1 MNVAATFLNQHVYH
15 DVTNSTKLI
24 TNEKSIFTTTFFQHL
39 FDQTDS
45 YDAVKAE
52 LHEQLVN
59 FSSESLS
66 NLYNMLVSSDELS
79 DELITNMLEQN
90 EIDSLVIQK
99 LIRDP
104 EGLELLVDHLSKI
117 MSNQDEEEL
126 EEQNLIDYVQSL
138 RHANEIVNRNESNMN
153 EETINYE
160 LDQLITQIKS
170 LLEDFSIVQG
180 ELELDFTVNQQIAKI
195 APQVLKLLE
204 KWTTIS
210 HDNHSTNSYRSNVP
224 IQDDSK
230 VDILLK
236 QLLHSYQ
243 KRTQLFTKQQ
253 YHAESQVTSKDIE
266 KWLQNALASQV
277 ELGESS
283 QIKQVNVGNM
293 PVSNIEHY
301 IIHMHQNIHSKPVE
315 TQLLEQ
321 FQQVMQSSRFLTNSN
336 GMNQLSISL
345 QPENLGEMLVRFTE
359 VNGEMILKILVSSQ
373 ATRQMLESNIH
384 ELRNMFSPHQIS
396 IEEQEFDIQQ
406 TQRFDEEFHE
416 QQQEQ
421 SQHSNQEE
429 QESSSTDHGDSFQ
442 QLLNEKV

>member
-1 MNVAATFLNQHVYH
+1 
-15 DVTNSTKLI
+15 
-24 TNEKSIFTTTFFQHL
+24 
-39 FDQTDS
+39 
-45 YDAVKAE
+45 
-52 LHEQLVN
+52 
-59 FSSESLS
+59 
-66 NLYNMLVSSDELS
+66 
-79 DELITNMLEQN
+79 
-90 EIDSLVIQK
+90 
-99 LIRDP
+99 
-104 EGLELLVDHLSKI
+104 

-195 APQVLKLLE
+195 APQILKLLE
-204 KWTTIS
+204 KWSTIS
-210 HDNHSTNSYRSNVP
+210 HDNHSTNSYRPNIT
-224 IQDDSK
+224 IQDDNK